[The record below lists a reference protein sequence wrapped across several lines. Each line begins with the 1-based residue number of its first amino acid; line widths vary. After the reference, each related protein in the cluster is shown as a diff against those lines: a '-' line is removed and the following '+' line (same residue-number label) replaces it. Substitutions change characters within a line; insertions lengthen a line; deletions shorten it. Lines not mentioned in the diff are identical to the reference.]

1 MENLLRHGKLHL
13 ISGKF
18 HAINPVRILLVG
30 RAGILGQNCA
40 ERIPLFFRQEL
51 QKFFRDLHRK
61 PVLFRLVREA
71 ALRIRVAVRKGDLG
85 LDVKD
90 RRPIHHVRPRDN

>member
-51 QKFFRDLHRK
+51 
-61 PVLFRLVREA
+61 
-71 ALRIRVAVRKGDLG
+71 
-85 LDVKD
+85 
-90 RRPIHHVRPRDN
+90 